1 MSLEREVDE
10 MINDMMKKEGWSR
23 SQVLRTLKSK
33 FESEERNQEI
43 AYINKL
49 LKTEVYNNDDVD
61 NDNYSHFQKDY

>member
-61 NDNYSHFQKDY
+61 NDKYSHFQKDY